1 MKIGNCFYLRYN
13 ANDLNG
19 INLLNGINEKD
30 LRKNISILVIDDSDF
45 PLQEPL
51 ETIGFKFTKKS
62 GNEESFCIN
71 DYAEYDIIL
80 CDISGV
86 GMKLNSKFQG
96 AFLANEIKKAY
107 PNKMVVLYTA
117 NTLGPEYYQYQSSLD
132 GIIPKG
138 HSIDDW
144 VALLDDKIKKL
155 ADIRYQWITTR
166 DRMLD
171 KNIDIGI
178 VAHLEHLFVKA
189 VLNKNLE
196 SLQKLHAKSI
206 QFENILKNLLTTLAV
221 RLISKSL
228 GV

>member
-1 MKIGNCFYLRYN
+1 MKIGNWFYLRYN

-107 PNKMVVLYTA
+107 PNKMVPQNGLDAASNFLRQCSVGFLDFM
-117 NTLGPEYYQYQSSLD
+117 EFSL
-132 GIIPKG
+132 
-138 HSIDDW
+138 
-144 VALLDDKIKKL
+144 VE
-155 ADIRYQWITTR
+155 
-166 DRMLD
+166 
-171 KNIDIGI
+171 
-178 VAHLEHLFVKA
+178 V
-189 VLNKNLE
+189 
-196 SLQKLHAKSI
+196 
-206 QFENILKNLLTTLAV
+206 NLLQASFMFEKC
-221 RLISKSL
+221 RQD
-228 GV
+228 GA